1 MRFFSSKICGI
12 YSSSNKLITSLARS
26 SSNITFYQLTLK
38 NLAKEQAWENLY
50 NGIFIDML
58 TEFYLSKALKQTILC
73 VLILKKK
80 LIKGEIKIKFTCV
93 LN

>member
-1 MRFFSSKICGI
+1 
-12 YSSSNKLITSLARS
+12 
-26 SSNITFYQLTLK
+26 LTLK